1 VTGPSVGRVVHYV
14 PDDVPDWGG
23 CRAAVV
29 TEVDSVTAEM
39 VSLAVFT
46 PAGVFFDRR
55 CEHSEPKQT
64 VDGLVR
70 TGRTWHW
77 PERV

>member
-29 TEVDSVTAEM
+29 TEVDSVTAE
-39 VSLAVFT
+39 LEER
-46 PAGVFFDRR
+46 PL
-55 CEHSEPKQT
+55 
-64 VDGLVR
+64 VDGQADAGAGLVL
-70 TGRTWHW
+70 GE
-77 PERV
+77 PGDLP